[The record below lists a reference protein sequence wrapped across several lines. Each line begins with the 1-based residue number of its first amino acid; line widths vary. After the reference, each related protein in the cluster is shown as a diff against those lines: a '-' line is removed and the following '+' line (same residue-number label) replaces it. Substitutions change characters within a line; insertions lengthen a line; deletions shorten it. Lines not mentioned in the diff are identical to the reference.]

1 MSLTIPKNLSE
12 SFNMTF
18 LLYHGHVNYVT
29 RYASNDNLKFVSS
42 NTQPLLYKNICNNKK
57 K

>member
-1 MSLTIPKNLSE
+1 MTSCFVGKYIKMSLTIPKILSE

-29 RYASNDNLKFVSS
+29 RYASNDIIIK
-42 NTQPLLYKNICNNKK
+42 P
-57 K
+57 